1 MYVLNMT
8 YIFLWSLGCTYFIIF
23 FLSEALPEMWTS
35 AWWVRVSKNG
45 NWLYSKW
52 DIKEISGLYAAHLFI
67 ISPFGMKSVPIF
79 GHTDSPWSASNQTRP
94 LPPPPAAGHTVRLWK
109 WIDCITRKRRIKRNV
124 RPVRLNIWL
133 SRALFGY
140 WRLHWPC
147 RVSSAVVG
155 SVVNAASEGQSLL
168 PPRTRSVTRPS
179 TAVPQSTLKLPPIRL
194 GLLWPPPPPPLRCNH
209 YTTYY
214 SIGYQYVHYLLTTW
228 FLLGVSSRQ

>member
-1 MYVLNMT
+1 MCSSYKRQRD
-8 YIFLWSLGCTYFIIF
+8 
-23 FLSEALPEMWTS
+23 WTS

-52 DIKEISGLYAAHLFI
+52 DIKEISGLYATHLFI
-67 ISPFGMKSVPIF
+67 ISLFGMKSVPIL
-79 GHTDSPWSASNQTRP
+79 GHTDSPWSVSNHHKP
-94 LPPPPAAGHTVRLWK
+94 PHPPPAAGTHGEVVK
-109 WIDCITRKRRIKRNV
+109 WIDCITRKRRLKRNV

-179 TAVPQSTLKLPPIRL
+179 AAVPQSTLKLLDPPGTAVAAATAAL
-194 GLLWPPPPPPLRCNH
+194 
-209 YTTYY
+209 
-214 SIGYQYVHYLLTTW
+214 Q
-228 FLLGVSSRQ
+228 

>member
-1 MYVLNMT
+1 MVFRSH
-8 YIFLWSLGCTYFIIF
+8 IFYNL
-23 FLSEALPEMWTS
+23 FLSKALPEMCSSYKRQCDWTS

-79 GHTDSPWSASNQTRP
+79 GHTDSPWSASNHHQTRP
-94 LPPPPAAGHTVRLWK
+94 PQQQVHTVRLWK
-109 WIDCITRKRRIKRNV
+109 WIDCITRKRRLKRNV

-168 PPRTRSVTRPS
+168 SPRTRSVTRPS
-179 TAVPQSTLKLPPIRL
+179 AAVPQSTLKLPPGWCCCGRRHH
-194 GLLWPPPPPPLRCNH
+194 RCVATITPRITALVINMFI
-209 YTTYY
+209 TC
-214 SIGYQYVHYLLTTW
+214 
-228 FLLGVSSRQ
+228 